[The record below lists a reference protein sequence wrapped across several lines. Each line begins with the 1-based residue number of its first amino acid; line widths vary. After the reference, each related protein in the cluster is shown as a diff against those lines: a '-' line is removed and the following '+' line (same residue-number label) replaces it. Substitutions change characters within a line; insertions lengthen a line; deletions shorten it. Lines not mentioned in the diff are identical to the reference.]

1 MSYISDRYSKTNNK
15 YLESNDPKQ
24 EPSILNIKM

>member
-1 MSYISDRYSKTNNK
+1 MSYISHRYSKTNNK

-24 EPSILNIKM
+24 EPKHIKY